1 MNVGYALGEAETR
14 ALLQQACAATGL
26 SADGAR
32 LLRLGSNAVYRLAAP
47 VVARIARPDADPET
61 SAADGRCR
69 PLARIGRLSGGARH
83 RR

>member
-14 ALLQQACAATGL
+14 ALLQQACAAVGL

-47 VVARIARPDADPET
+47 VVARIARQDADPDRT
-61 SAADGRCR
+61 AGGRCG
-69 PLARIGRLSGGARH
+69 PLAPVGRLPGRARY